1 MFSWQAIHAQPRGPL
16 FGRLQ
21 VGLNLAD
28 AYSKD
33 RITPFADADETTA
46 TRKNT
51 LSVFYQ
57 VGSNFVQSGQIHI
70 DAKQAADS
78 CLRDWRGCVIC

>member
-1 MFSWQAIHAQPRGPL
+1 M

-57 VGSNFVQSGQIHI
+57 VGSNFVQSGEIHI
-70 DAKQAADS
+70 VAKQAAYS
-78 CLRDWRGCVIC
+78 CLRDWRACVIC